1 MKRIYMIGGFI
12 AMFVLGALSFA
23 FAQNTFFSQA
33 ATATEGSGERVM
45 EIAVEEVINGETH
58 SGVVQV
64 KNEEADGLPDISA
77 DVDGV
82 FLSYDAD
89 TVMIGTGNIEIE
101 VEVEQVNDQEPV
113 MAVSAAHSGPDVAV
127 RVTDATIVYED
138 TTPDPQPTFD
148 EIDAGEMTLKR
159 TIALGDLANLADN
172 MLIRA
177 WGTMDGETLV
187 AEILVYEEI
196 R

>member
-1 MKRIYMIGGFI
+1 MKRLYMIGGFI

-89 TVMIGTGNIEIE
+89 TVMIGTGNIEVE

-127 RVTDATIVYED
+127 RITDATIVYED

-159 TIALGDLANLADN
+159 TIALGDLTNLADN

>member
-1 MKRIYMIGGFI
+1 MKRLYMIGGFI

-23 FAQNTFFSQA
+23 FAQNSFFSQA